1 MKLFAVAVVSGG
13 FWALG
18 AVAAPY
24 TPKDDSTVLE
34 RLPMRRSDPVAAE
47 LRQLRGAAL
56 ARRYFE
62 LAMGQGDPRYV
73 GYAEAA
79 LRRAEND
86 APAEVLFVRGLLK
99 QYRHDFNGALAD
111 LEGALKQAPEHIG
124 ARAWRA
130 AIFMVRAEYAA
141 AREECRALEPLAS
154 DLLAAGCR
162 AAVDGATGKAR
173 AAYDELKAELE
184 ARPDAAAEIRLWAL
198 TRLAEFAG
206 RFGEPVLAERH
217 FREALALGVRDDFLL
232 AAYADFLLEQGR
244 PQEVGTLLK
253 KWGQSDNLL
262 LRVALAAKAQN
273 LPEAQKHAQALGER
287 FAAAGLRGERLHL
300 AEEARYWL
308 DLKGDPNAALAAAS
322 ENWKSQREPRDAA
335 VLLEAA
341 LAAGERK
348 AAAPVLRWL
357 DDSGFEDARL
367 RLLAARLR

>member
-1 MKLFAVAVVSGG
+1 MKQIKAALVLGG

-18 AVAAPY
+18 TLAAPY
-24 TPKDDSTVLE
+24 TPKDENAVLE

-62 LAMGQGDPRYV
+62 LAMSQGDPRYV

-79 LRRAEND
+79 LRKADND
-86 APAEVLFVRGLLK
+86 PPAEVLFVRGLLK

-111 LEGALKQAPEHIG
+111 LEGTLKQAPEHIG
-124 ARAWRA
+124 ARSWRA

-154 DLLAAGCR
+154 DLLATGCR

-173 AAYDELKAELE
+173 PAYDELKAELE
-184 ARPDAAAEIRLWAL
+184 ARPDAAAEIRLWTL

-206 RFGEPVLAERH
+206 RFGEPALAERH
-217 FREALALGVRDDFLL
+217 FREALALGIRDDFLL
-232 AAYADFLLEQGR
+232 AAYADFLLEQKR
-244 PQEVGTLLK
+244 PQEVGTLLR

-262 LRVALAAKAQN
+262 LRIALAAKAQN

-300 AEEARYWL
+300 AEEARYLL
-308 DLKGDPNAALAAAS
+308 DLKGDPSAALAAAS

-341 LAAGERK
+341 LAAREHK
-348 AAAPVLRWL
+348 AAAPALRWL
-357 DDSGFEDARL
+357 EESGFEDARL
-367 RLLAARLR
+367 RRLAARLK

>member
-1 MKLFAVAVVSGG
+1 MKQFRLALILGG
-13 FWALG
+13 WWALG
-18 AVAAPY
+18 ALAAPY
-24 TPKDDSTVLE
+24 TPRDESTVLE
-34 RLPMRRSDPVAAE
+34 RLPLRRSDPVTAE
-47 LRQLRGAAL
+47 LRQLRGAPL

-62 LAMGQGDPRYV
+62 LAMAQGDPRYV

-79 LRRAEND
+79 LRNAEND
-86 APAEVLFVRGLLK
+86 PPAEVLFVRGLLK

-111 LEGALKQAPEHIG
+111 LADAVKRDPEHVG

-141 AREECRALEPLAS
+141 ARAECRALEPLAS

-232 AAYADFLLEQGR
+232 AAYADFLLEQER
-244 PQEVGTLLK
+244 PQEVGALLK

-367 RLLAARLR
+367 RRLAARLK

>member
-1 MKLFAVAVVSGG
+1 MVRQYPERNNALRVGRLTAPTETSLWSPTARILVKTTKSSPQRGNLLFIRIKQFTTALFLGGLWAGGALAV
-13 FWALG
+13 
-18 AVAAPY
+18 PY
-24 TPKDDSTVLE
+24 APKDDDAVLE

-47 LRQLRGAAL
+47 LRQLRGVAL

-62 LAMGQGDPRYV
+62 LAMSQGDPRYV

-79 LRRAEND
+79 LRKADND
-86 APAEVLFVRGLLK
+86 PPAEVLFVRGLLK

-111 LEGALKQAPEHIG
+111 LEAASTLAPEHIG

-141 AREECRALEPLAS
+141 AGEECRALAPLAS
-154 DLLAAGCR
+154 DLLATGCR

-173 AAYDELKAELE
+173 PAYDDLKAELE
-184 ARPDAAAEIRLWAL
+184 ARPDAPPEIRLWTL

-232 AAYADFLLEQGR
+232 AAYADFLLEQKR

-273 LPEAQKHAQALGER
+273 LPEALKHAQALGER

-300 AEEARYWL
+300 AEEARYLL
-308 DLKGDPNAALAAAS
+308 DLKG
-322 ENWKSQREPRDAA
+322 EP
-335 VLLEAA
+335 
-341 LAAGERK
+341 K
-348 AAAPVLRWL
+348 A
-357 DDSGFEDARL
+357 
-367 RLLAARLR
+367 

>member
-367 RLLAARLR
+367 RRLAARLR

>member
-154 DLLAAGCR
+154 DLLATGCR

-232 AAYADFLLEQGR
+232 TAYADFLLEQGR

-367 RLLAARLR
+367 RRLAARLR

>member
-1 MKLFAVAVVSGG
+1 MKQLSTALFLAGLWVV
-13 FWALG
+13 G
-18 AVAAPY
+18 APAAPY
-24 TPKDDSTVLE
+24 TPKDDNAVLE

-62 LAMGQGDPRYV
+62 LAMAQGDPRYV

-79 LRRAEND
+79 LRNAERD
-86 APAEVLFVRGLLK
+86 PAAEVLFVRGLLK

-111 LEGALKQAPEHIG
+111 LAGALKDAPEHIG

-154 DLLAAGCR
+154 DLLATGCR

-173 AAYDELKAELE
+173 AAYDGLKAELD
-184 ARPDAAAEIRLWAL
+184 ARPDAAPEIRLWTL

-206 RFGEPVLAERH
+206 RLGEPELAERH
-217 FREALALGVRDDFLL
+217 YREALALGIRDDFLL
-232 AAYADFLLEQGR
+232 AAYADFLLEQAR
-244 PQEVGTLLK
+244 PKEVGTLLT

-308 DLKGDPNAALAAAS
+308 DLRGDPKAALAAAS
-322 ENWKSQREPRDAA
+322 ENWKSQREPRDAV

-341 LAAGERK
+341 LAARERT
-348 AAAPVLRWL
+348 AAAPALRWL
-357 DDSGFEDARL
+357 EESGFEDARL
-367 RLLAARLR
+367 RRLAAQLK

>member
-154 DLLAAGCR
+154 DLLATGCR

-367 RLLAARLR
+367 RRLAARLR

>member
-18 AVAAPY
+18 AFAAPY

-73 GYAEAA
+73 GYAEAT
-79 LRRAEND
+79 LRKAEND

-111 LEGALKQAPEHIG
+111 LEGTLKQAPEHIG

-154 DLLAAGCR
+154 DLLATGCR

-184 ARPDAAAEIRLWAL
+184 ARPDAAPEIRLWVL

-232 AAYADFLLEQGR
+232 AAYADFLLEEGR
-244 PQEVGTLLK
+244 PQEVGALLK

-308 DLKGDPNAALAAAS
+308 DLKGDPSAALAAAS
-322 ENWKSQREPRDAA
+322 ENWKSQREPRDAV

-367 RLLAARLR
+367 RRLAAQLR